1 MLWAAAGGGGACGSL
16 SADLNQ
22 VIALEVTP
30 DTAVEEA
37 DTLREHAVALT
48 GRGDS
53 VSATIYWASF
63 NANTLAVVDSVR
75 GVFVG
80 KQPGSTN
87 IQARTGDLR
96 SNPQPIHVTAAADT
110 LTAARPT
117 HDTVSIAPAAH
128 DSLSDSLSVILA
140 DTITTPPATNPL
152 ANRPVTFAVTYQ
164 PQGSTVTLVT
174 VDSAHALVTLDT
186 VPTSGAGVAAVKV
199 RYLGGG
205 TLPDSVVVIAAAR
218 RAVGTVVHGSPITF
232 VVRLQP

>member
-1 MLWAAAGGGGACGSL
+1 VAGGGACGSL
-16 SADLNQ
+16 GADLNQ

-30 DTAVEEA
+30 DSQVEEA

-53 VSATIYWASF
+53 VSAIIYWASF
-63 NANTLAVVDSVR
+63 NANTLAVVDSGK

-80 KQPGSTN
+80 RQPGSTD

-96 SNPQPIHVTAAADT
+96 SNPQPILVTAAADT

-128 DSLSDSLSVILA
+128 DSLSDSLSVVLA
-140 DTITTPPATNPL
+140 DTITNPPTTIPL
-152 ANRPVTFAVTYQ
+152 ANRPVTFVVSYQ
-164 PQGSTVTLVT
+164 PPGSTVTLVT
-174 VDSAHALVTLDT
+174 ADSVHLPGVTLDT
-186 VPTSGAGVAAVKV
+186 VRTSSAGVAAVKV
-199 RYLGGG
+199 RYFGGG

-218 RAVGTVVHGSPITF
+218 RAVGTVVRGSPVTF
-232 VVRLQP
+232 VVELQP